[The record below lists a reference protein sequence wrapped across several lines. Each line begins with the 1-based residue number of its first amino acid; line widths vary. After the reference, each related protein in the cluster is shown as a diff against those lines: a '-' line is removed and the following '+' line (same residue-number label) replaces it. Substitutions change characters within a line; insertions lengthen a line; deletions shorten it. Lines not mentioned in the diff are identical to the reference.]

1 MKNKEVY
8 EQVRSKSESEIREKW
23 QNFEVSQA
31 VSLVKPKFCLAYFL
45 EYNITATTYC
55 HAWQYVVLCLSIKM

>member
-23 QNFEVSQA
+23 QNFEAKASGKLGKTKILPSV
-31 VSLVKPKFCLAYFL
+31 FF
-45 EYNITATTYC
+45 I
-55 HAWQYVVLCLSIKM
+55 I